1 MSKPTAAIYARF
13 SSSNQ
18 REESI
23 DAQVRA
29 VKEYAAKNNIKI
41 NKIYTDR
48 AKSATTSDRPA
59 FLDMI
64 NDSQKDLFDF
74 VIVHKLDRF
83 ARNRY
88 DSAVYK
94 RKLRENGVEIL
105 SALENLDGSPE
116 SIILESVLEGYNEF
130 YSANLRREVKKGMK
144 ENALNC
150 KHNGGIAPLGFDVAE
165 DKTYI
170 INEEQAK
177 SVRLI
182 FEMYANG
189 HGYSEIID
197 ELKKRGFKTQ
207 TGGNFSRPSLHD
219 ILVNEK
225 YRGVY
230 IFNRTVSKKAGKRN
244 HHKSKDKK
252 KIIRIEGGMPRI
264 IDDHTW
270 RKVKKRMKGNK
281 KAVNNKAKEIYILA
295 GLIKCGRCDG
305 AMVGNRRTAGRKK
318 TVYTSYE
325 CSTRKRKRD
334 CDMSSISK
342 DFVEESV
349 LDNMVEELFSP
360 TAIENIAAK
369 VYKFA
374 KNQNQEI
381 NSDIERFEKHLKNVQ
396 KKIDNITEAVAEGLY
411 QPSMNEKLN
420 SLENQKADYE
430 MYLEEAR
437 FQAENNSPSKERI
450 IEELLKY
457 RNIKNESLEDQ
468 RRIVKTF
475 VKKVTVYKNNI
486 TIDYIVDVDG
496 GGGAYRFES
505 TINIKDYRP

>member
-29 VKEYAAKNNIKI
+29 IEEYAERNNIKI
-41 NKIYTDR
+41 NKVYTDR

-64 NDSQKDLFDF
+64 NDSKKDLFDL

-94 RKLRENGVEIL
+94 RKLRENGVEVI

-116 SIILESVLEGYNEF
+116 SIILESVLEGYNEY

-150 KHNGGIAPLGFDVAE
+150 KHNGGLAPLGFDVAE

-177 SVRLI
+177 SVKLI

-197 ELKKRGFKTQ
+197 ELKKKGFKTQ

-244 HHKSKDKK
+244 HHKSKDEK
-252 KIIRIEGGMPRI
+252 KIIRVEGGMPRI
-264 IDDHTW
+264 IDDQTW
-270 RKVKKRMKGNK
+270 RRVQKRMKGNK
-281 KAVNNKAKEIYILA
+281 RSVNNKAKEVYLLT
-295 GLIKCGRCDG
+295 GLIRCGKCEG
-305 AMVGNRRTAGRKK
+305 AMVGNRRVAGRNK
-318 TVYTSYE
+318 TIYTSYE

-334 CDMSSISK
+334 CDMPSISK
-342 DFVEESV
+342 DFVEKTV
-349 LDNMVEELFSP
+349 IDNMIEEIFSP
-360 TAIENIAAK
+360 EAIEKISSK
-369 VYKFA
+369 VYRYA
-374 KNQNQEI
+374 KEQNKEI
-381 NSDIERFEKHLKNVQ
+381 NSDIKRFEKHLKEVQ

-411 QPSMNEKLN
+411 QPSMKEKLD
-420 SLENQKADYE
+420 SLENEKADYE

-437 FQAENNSPSKERI
+437 FQAENNSPSKEKI
-450 IEELLKY
+450 VETLMKY

-468 RRIVKTF
+468 RRIVRTF
-475 VKKVTVYKNNI
+475 VKKVTVYENNI
-486 TIDYIVDVDG
+486 SIDYIVDVDG
-496 GGGAYRFES
+496 GGGAYHFES
-505 TINIKDYRP
+505 TINIQDYRR